1 MKNANCL
8 SVSSRQISRLCMSL
22 GFICLLAI
30 AYTRATTY
38 YVAPTGSNSASGAI
52 SQPFATLQKC
62 NDVAVA
68 GDTFYIR
75 GGTYA
80 INGAGAS
87 STSGITLN
95 KSGTSDSKRIY
106 YWAYSN
112 EVPVFDFSGFAI
124 SSSSAGAGLT
134 VTGSWLH
141 LKGFEV
147 CNVPEPGSPSNNG
160 ILVSNAGHNILERLS
175 THHHGGSGMF
185 IANGTGGHLILNC
198 DSHDNY
204 DPNSNKGA
212 GQNADGFGCH
222 YQTSGDT
229 TIFRGCRAWW
239 NSDDGF
245 DCINQ
250 SVAVRI
256 ENCWNSLSGYV
267 PGTMTP
273 AAAGNGNGFKVGGF
287 DMPPTKYPAVIP
299 RHVVKNC
306 VAFLCKAAG
315 FYQNHQ
321 LGPSY
326 FYNNTAFNN
335 RSANFNMLG
344 YDLATGA
351 GVGMGIYRNNV
362 AFTGTATSNSTGA
375 DASFN
380 SWDIS
385 GLTVAAS
392 DFVSTDTAGMYGPR
406 KADGSLP
413 DVKFMHLAA
422 GSRLID
428 KGTDVGLP
436 YAGAAPDLGAFEYG
450 AVSVAPSQTT
460 FHQNSA
466 LRTGTELKLEGF
478 SRSGS
483 PGMANRRIAL
493 YTLTGQR
500 IYPNGLNNGV
510 GLRPGVYIVKCLT
523 GGIR

>member
-1 MKNANCL
+1 MKNAKRL
-8 SVSSRQISRLCMSL
+8 SASKKRFFSLCRFL
-22 GFICLLAI
+22 GAICFLTTT
-30 AYTRATTY
+30 YTRAATY
-38 YVAPTGSNSASGAI
+38 YIDPKGSDAAAGTMA
-52 SQPFATLQKC
+52 QPFATLQKG

-68 GDTFYIR
+68 GDTVYIR

-80 INGAGAS
+80 LKGAGFSA
-87 STSGITLN
+87 TSGITLN
-95 KSGTSDSKRIY
+95 KSGQSDGKRIY
-106 YWAYSN
+106 YWAYNN
-112 EVPVFDFSGFAI
+112 EVPVFDFSGFSI
-124 SSSSAGAGLT
+124 SSTSAGAGLT

-147 CNVPEPGSPSNNG
+147 CNVPEPGTPSNNG
-160 ILVSNAGHNILERLS
+160 ILLDGGSHNIFERLNS
-175 THHHGGSGMF
+175 HHHGGTGMF

-222 YQTSGDT
+222 YQKSGDT

-250 SVAVRI
+250 SVAVRV

-287 DMPPTKYPAVIP
+287 DMPPTKYPAIIP
-299 RHVVKNC
+299 KHVVTNC

-326 FYNNTAFNN
+326 FYNNTSYNN
-335 RSANFNMLG
+335 RGGNFNMLG

-351 GVGMGIYRNNV
+351 GVGMGVYRNNI

-392 DFVSTDTAGMYGPR
+392 DFVSIDTAGMYGPR

-422 GSRLID
+422 GSKLID

-436 YAGAAPDLGAFEYG
+436 YTGAAPDLGAFEYG
-450 AVSVAPSQTT
+450 SVSVAPSQTA
-460 FHQNSA
+460 FHPNIA
-466 LRTGTELKLEGF
+466 VRTGTELKLEGF

-483 PGMANRRIAL
+483 PGMANSRIAL
-493 YTLTGQR
+493 YTITGQR
-500 IYPNGLNNGV
+500 IYPSGRNNGA
-510 GLRPGVYIVKCLT
+510 GLRPGVYIEKRLT
-523 GGIR
+523 EKGR

>member
-1 MKNANCL
+1 MTNLARL
-8 SVSSRQISRLCMSL
+8 SPSTKRFCHVCRWLAV
-22 GFICLLAI
+22 ICLGTITYAFS
-30 AYTRATTY
+30 ATY
-38 YVAPTGSNSASGAI
+38 YISPNGSDNAAGSLA
-52 SQPFATLQKC
+52 QPFATLQKG

-68 GDTFYIR
+68 GDTVYIR

-80 INGAGAS
+80 LKGAGAS
-87 STSGITLN
+87 STSGITLS
-95 KSGTSDSKRIY
+95 KSGQSDGKRIY
-106 YWAYSN
+106 YWAYNN
-112 EVPVFDFSGFAI
+112 EVPVFDFSGFSI
-124 SSSSAGAGLT
+124 SSTSAGAGIT

-160 ILVSNAGHNILERLS
+160 ILNSNGSHNIFERLNS
-175 THHHGGSGMF
+175 HHHGGTGMF
-185 IANGTGGHLILNC
+185 IANGTGGHLVLNC

-256 ENCWNSLSGYV
+256 ENCWISLSGYV

-273 AAAGNGNGFKVGGF
+273 AASGNGNGFKVGGF

-299 RHVVKNC
+299 RHVVRNC
-306 VAFLCKAAG
+306 VAFHCKAAG

-326 FYNNTAFNN
+326 FYNNTSYNN
-335 RSANFNMLG
+335 RGGNFNMLG

-362 AFTGTATSNSTGA
+362 AFTGTATSNASGA

-392 DFVSTDTAGMYGPR
+392 DFLSIDTAGMYGPR

-413 DVKFMHLAA
+413 DVKFMHLSAT
-422 GSRLID
+422 SKLID
-428 KGTDVGLP
+428 IGTNVGLP
-436 YAGAAPDLGAFEYG
+436 YTGKVPDLGAYEYT
-450 AVSVAPSQTT
+450 AVSVAPSQTAI
-460 FHQNSA
+460 HQNVA
-466 LRTGTELKLEGF
+466 VRTGMELKLVGF
-478 SRSGS
+478 SRSNT
-483 PGMANRRIAL
+483 PGVENSRIAL
-493 YTLTGQR
+493 YTITGQR
-500 IYPNGLNNGV
+500 IYPAGRNNGA
-510 GLRPGVYIVKCLT
+510 GLRPGVYIEKRMPE
-523 GGIR
+523 GSR